1 MTLARW
7 ASDFLTRSH
16 TMTSRAIQLSV
27 TQVVVG
33 VLIGATVEALL
44 PRRTEGASLTNQVF
58 EALVQVGLNGAALA
72 VFAGLIRGEGVDPT
86 FGIPFSSAL
95 YSSQP
100 ELAARLAALST
111 LVKMQVTQASRQMM
125 QPAARV

>member
-72 VFAGLIRGEGVDPT
+72 SFAGLIRGEGVDPT
-86 FGIPFSSAL
+86 FGIPFSTAL
-95 YSSQP
+95 YASQP
-100 ELAARLAALST
+100 ELQSRLSALSVV
-111 LVKMQVTQASRQMM
+111 VKGQVARASQQMVA
-125 QPAARV
+125 PVAKA